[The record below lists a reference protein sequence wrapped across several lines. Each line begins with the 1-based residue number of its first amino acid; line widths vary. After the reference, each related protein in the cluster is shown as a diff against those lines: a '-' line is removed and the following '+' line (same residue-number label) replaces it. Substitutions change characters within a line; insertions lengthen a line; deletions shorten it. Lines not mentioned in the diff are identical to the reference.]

1 MDRGAWRA
9 TAHGVTKSWTH
20 LKRHSMHT
28 HTHIQNGLEG
38 GMIKHAEVHQKS
50 AVKTQ
55 VQHWGWK
62 HALKYSLFE
71 RCLASRVDGFY
82 WLGVEGVT
90 GERLEAEDDASSS
103 VISNWV
109 HRGWPLIRED
119 WERSK
124 FGERGGE
131 DELIFDHIKHRVTVR
146 DPRRDKKQATST
158 VSPFPT
164 FNPSPNPLKSTF
176 KNQDTAQ
183 LCPPLSSPLLTST
196 LQKHHCFSRWLP
208 HVTSIT

>member
-109 HRGWPLIRED
+109 HRG
-119 WERSK
+119 
-124 FGERGGE
+124 
-131 DELIFDHIKHRVTVR
+131 
-146 DPRRDKKQATST
+146 
-158 VSPFPT
+158 
-164 FNPSPNPLKSTF
+164 
-176 KNQDTAQ
+176 
-183 LCPPLSSPLLTST
+183 
-196 LQKHHCFSRWLP
+196 
-208 HVTSIT
+208 